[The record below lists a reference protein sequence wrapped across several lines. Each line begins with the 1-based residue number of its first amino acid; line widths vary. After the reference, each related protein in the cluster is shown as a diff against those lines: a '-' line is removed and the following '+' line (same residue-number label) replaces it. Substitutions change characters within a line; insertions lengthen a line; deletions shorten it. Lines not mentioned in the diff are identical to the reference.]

1 MNKTIY
7 REMDDLIKEHRITD
21 VTHESWSPST
31 NSEHA
36 DQLFEQFDNISIA
49 KTPGLNGT
57 SDYIC
62 KIYSPMLNRHI
73 RVISSTK
80 SLAICLA
87 ALEAHGVNTSHLKG
101 RI

>member
-1 MNKTIY
+1 MNNTIY
-7 REMDDLIKEHRITD
+7 QEIEELIKKHKIANGD
-21 VTHESWSPST
+21 QKSWSPST
-31 NSEHA
+31 NSDDT

-62 KIYSPMLNRHI
+62 KIYSPMLNQHI
-73 RVISSTK
+73 RVIASTK

-87 ALEAHGVNTSHLKG
+87 ALEAHGVDTSHLKG